1 MWGMQT
7 TMTRILITGF
17 GPFPGAPSNPTMRI
31 VRHLMRLKRAG
42 LADVIRLGRV
52 LPTEWGML
60 QGFRQTLNQS
70 QPDVVLMFGLAG
82 RRRTVTP
89 EARAINLAGRLRTDA
104 AGRTPA
110 SRHLSQAGPSHRHGS
125 IDPLRMVAEMKRAGI
140 AADVSQNAGDYL
152 CNALYWTALET
163 GVPAIFVHIP
173 RPRNLK
179 RPRGQ
184 QKRALSDT
192 TKPNRTRPTMA
203 TVERAARHAML
214 FALASVRPR

>member
-1 MWGMQT
+1 MWDMQS

-31 VRHLMRLKRAG
+31 VRHLVCLKRAG
-42 LADVIRLGRV
+42 LANVVRLGRV

-60 QGFRQTLNQS
+60 KGFRQTIQQC

-82 RRRTVTP
+82 RRRTITP
-89 EARAINLAGRLRTDA
+89 EARAINLAGYLRTDA
-104 AGRTPA
+104 AGHTPA
-110 SRHLSQAGPSHRHGS
+110 SRHLSRAGPSHRHGL
-125 IDPLRMVAEMKRAGI
+125 IDTVRMVAGMKRAGI
-140 AADVSQNAGDYL
+140 AANVSRNAGDYL

-179 RPRGQ
+179 RPKGQ
-184 QKRALSDT
+184 QKLSRTQIPRPT
-192 TKPNRTRPTMA
+192 TRRPTMA
-203 TVERAARHAML
+203 TIERAAERAML
-214 FALASVRPR
+214 FALAAARAR